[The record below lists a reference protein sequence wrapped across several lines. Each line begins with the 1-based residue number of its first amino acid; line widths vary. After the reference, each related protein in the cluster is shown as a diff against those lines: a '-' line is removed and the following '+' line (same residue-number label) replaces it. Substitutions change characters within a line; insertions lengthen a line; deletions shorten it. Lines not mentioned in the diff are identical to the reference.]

1 MNKTFDEFLNKL
13 EIDTAKLPV
22 EAVTVMHV
30 GFNYLQTRKNKDYTV
45 TDAKTG
51 AVNLEVFS

>member
-1 MNKTFDEFLNKL
+1 MVDDKMNKKFDEFLNKL

-30 GFNYLQTRKNKDYTV
+30 GFNYLQTRKNGKGVDS
-45 TDAKTG
+45 
-51 AVNLEVFS
+51 E